1 MTDEITKSIK
11 RVANEVFD
19 ERKKEIIDGLRK
31 VFDDGLE
38 NDRSYKG
45 WNELEDHLLL
55 EEFRNAVNTIAK
67 RHGRSFGAVLSRI
80 RKNELTDGR
89 KYVGRKYV
97 RDWKDEIPWDKLS
110 GDIRWVARDS
120 VGSWYGYRNKP
131 RPLTDIWSARGSI
144 KLGHIKMPYGPEDW
158 KEAIAKRP

>member
-11 RVANEVFD
+11 KVANEVFD
-19 ERKKEIIDGLRK
+19 GRKKEIIDGLRK

-89 KYVGRKYV
+89 KYVGKHSN
-97 RDWKDEIPWDKLS
+97 WKDEIPWDKIS
-110 GDIRWVARDS
+110 GDIRWVAMDFD
-120 VGSWYGYRNKP
+120 GNWYGYMEKP
-131 RPLTDIWSARGSI
+131 MQLSITWMGMGERPLRH
-144 KLGHIKMPYGPEDW
+144 LKMPQGPEDW